1 MKDRAIREGGGNN
14 SCSQEQAFLKIVV
27 PAMAEKKKQGADFV
41 AIGRGDGTLQ
51 GTAFQNRE
59 Q

>member
-27 PAMAEKKKQGADFV
+27 PAMAEKKKQGQE
-41 AIGRGDGTLQ
+41 RY
-51 GTAFQNRE
+51 
-59 Q
+59 